1 MSGKNAPKIIIND
14 GDGCFYVR
22 DGIVYHNSRGQKS
35 EYKRFQSDAEAEAF
49 LLRMA
54 GIEPQPRKART
65 TDAVTNEKHKKSHRL
80 KRPK

>member
-1 MSGKNAPKIIIND
+1 MSGKNAPKIIIDD

-54 GIEPQPRKART
+54 GIEQPRKERK

>member
-1 MSGKNAPKIIIND
+1 MSGKNAPKLIIND

-54 GIEPQPRKART
+54 GIEPPRKERK